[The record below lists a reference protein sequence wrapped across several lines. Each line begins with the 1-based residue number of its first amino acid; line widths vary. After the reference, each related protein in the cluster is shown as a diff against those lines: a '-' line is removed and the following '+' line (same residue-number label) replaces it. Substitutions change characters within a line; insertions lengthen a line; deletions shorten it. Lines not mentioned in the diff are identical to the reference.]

1 MYSLCVSSAVNMQCF
16 VWKFLCTI
24 CNLSFIHSLKKR
36 MKTPMMLFHA
46 NASLHRE
53 KVPPPAPESKPRRG
67 RPPGPKHHRVEREEV
82 EEAAGVSDT
91 GTRRLTR
98 RSTVDSHFSDDVTA
112 PATPTKR
119 QKKQVCRQRVTEM
132 DERRL
137 HE

>member
-1 MYSLCVSSAVNMQCF
+1 
-16 VWKFLCTI
+16 
-24 CNLSFIHSLKKR
+24 
-36 MKTPMMLFHA
+36 MMLFHA
-46 NASLHRE
+46 ASSAE
-53 KVPPPAPESKPRRG
+53 KVPPAAPETKPRRG

-82 EEAAGVSDT
+82 EEATGVSDT

-98 RSTVDSHFSDDVTA
+98 RSTVDSHFSDDVAA

-119 QKKQVCRQRVTEM
+119 QKKQVCRQRGMEM